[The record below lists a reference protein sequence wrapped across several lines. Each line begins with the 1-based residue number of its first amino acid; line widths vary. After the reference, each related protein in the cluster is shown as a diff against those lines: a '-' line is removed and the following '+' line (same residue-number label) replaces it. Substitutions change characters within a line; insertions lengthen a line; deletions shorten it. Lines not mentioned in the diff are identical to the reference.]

1 MDQDSITALIK
12 RAEICRDSGHTAE
25 ARELYNRVLA
35 LRPNEEFSTLGLGV
49 CARREGDHLTALEF
63 HRRAHEHHPH
73 SYWPHVEAAEDYFS
87 LGRWAEAEAEW
98 HAVLALKPDE
108 INALR
113 GMVRLARMH
122 NDEAAALLALTSIP
136 DQTEEIVLERAQL
149 LSALERRDEALS
161 LLHSGAEQ
169 FPQNPEFLIE
179 IATLERQA
187 GNLPGTQA
195 ALEAAIPRDPRNP
208 KALLKLSDLAR
219 QTHNHAL
226 ALHYLTQAKRG
237 CAKDIWVDLCLA
249 QTLFELG
256 RYTECDAALT
266 EAQTAYDGHF
276 LVAQIRGELLAKR
289 GLLDEAQA
297 VLAEAMHA
305 RPDNESLAL
314 LAAELAH
321 RAGQAARAAQL
332 AAAIAPVRDPGHKT
346 RWLLLQAAIA
356 EDSWRREDAAALYRR
371 LEDWQRDSRPALEGQ
386 IRLAL
391 LSGDLEL
398 SNEKLLKFARLEMP
412 DRHARGLSANLS
424 QSFWGQYHE
433 EHAFEP
439 EAMERIRE
447 LTREPAAL
455 RLAPLMELAQRL
467 PDWTP
472 ASCAVLLA
480 FREGGLLDRVDAEPA
495 AQPGIPQ
502 RILQYWHAETP
513 PPDIAA
519 LMETWPAAHPGWEY
533 RRFTDA
539 SARAWLQSHAPE
551 ALRAYLNTQSFAQK
565 SDVLRLALLLH
576 EGGWYA
582 DADDR
587 CLAPLTTLGTNGAAL
602 ATYQEEFATLGNN
615 LIGAQPEHR
624 AIELALAG
632 AITALMRSDRDIIWL
647 STGPGL
653 LTRSFI
659 SALLEQG
666 GRRPEFLRS
675 TALLTKP
682 ALRRSVAPHCHARY
696 KFTGEHWSDTQF
708 IEAVPVASKPEPAA

>member
-1 MDQDSITALIK
+1 MDQDSISALIK
-12 RAEICRDSGHTAE
+12 QAEIFRDSGHTAE

-35 LRPNEEFSTLGLGV
+35 VLPNEEFSTLGLGV

-63 HRRAHEHHPH
+63 HRRAHEDHPH
-73 SYWPHVEAAEDYFS
+73 SYWPHVEAAEDYFA
-87 LGRWAEAEAEW
+87 LGRWTEAEAEW
-98 HAVLALKPDE
+98 NAVLALKPDE

-113 GMVRLARMH
+113 GMVRLARMR
-122 NDEAAALLALTSIP
+122 DDKAAALLALTSLP
-136 DQTEEIVLERAQL
+136 DQTEEIMLERAQL

-161 LLHSGAEQ
+161 LLRTGAEQ
-169 FPQNPEFLIE
+169 FLQNPEFLIE
-179 IATLERQA
+179 IAALVRQA
-187 GNLPGTQA
+187 GNLAGAQA

-219 QTHNHAL
+219 QTHNHTL
-226 ALHYLTQAKRG
+226 ALYYLTQAKQN

-256 RYTECDAALT
+256 LYMECDTALA
-266 EAQTAYDGHF
+266 EAQTAYGGHF
-276 LVAQIRGELLAKR
+276 LVARVRGELLAKR
-289 GLLDEAQA
+289 GRLDEAQA
-297 VLAEAMHA
+297 VLADAMHA
-305 RPDNESLAL
+305 YPSDKSLAL
-314 LAAELAH
+314 MAAELAH
-321 RAGQAARAAQL
+321 RTGQAARAAQL
-332 AAAIAPVRDPGHKT
+332 AAAIAPVRDPGHKM

-371 LEDWQRDSRPALEGQ
+371 LEGWQRDSRPALEGQ

-398 SNEKLLKFARLEMP
+398 SREKLLEFSRLEMP
-412 DRHARGLSANLS
+412 DRQARGLSANVS

-433 EHAFEP
+433 EHTFEP
-439 EAMERIRE
+439 KAMERIRE

-455 RLAPLMELAQRL
+455 RLAPSMELARQL

-480 FREGGLLDRVDAEPA
+480 LREGGLLDRNDTEPA
-495 AQPGIPQ
+495 AQSGIPR
-502 RILQYWHAETP
+502 RIFQYWHAETP
-513 PPDIAA
+513 PPDIEA

-551 ALRAYLNTQSFAQK
+551 ALRAYLNTQSFVQK

-587 CLAPLTTLGTNGAAL
+587 CLAPLTTLGTNSATL

-615 LIGAQPEHR
+615 LIGAQPGHR
-624 AIELALAG
+624 AIELAFTG
-632 AITALMRSDRDIIWL
+632 AIAALMRSDRDIIWL
-647 STGPGL
+647 STGPAL
-653 LTRSFI
+653 LTRSFV
-659 SALLEQG
+659 SALLQQ
-666 GRRPEFLRS
+666 GRRWPELLRS

-696 KFTGEHWSDTQF
+696 KFAGEHWSDRQF
-708 IEAVPVASKPEPAA
+708 TEAVPKISKPEPAA